1 MMRAAVLFTALC
13 MAGCAGLGASRQADH
28 YFVLDGGGAAEA
40 PATAHVRVAPT
51 TAASFYD
58 TQEMAFSRSAGTRG
72 YYQFNHW
79 TERPQHAIHQQLV
92 VRLGRGPTGDD
103 EYVLVTHVNEI
114 YHDAVEAPGRA
125 RVSVDAE
132 LVLAK
137 SKQVLASRTFTAAA
151 EASSYDATGA
161 VHGFDDALHGLL
173 DDIVAW
179 VRTETSARNGTLAA
193 GTEKAR

>member
-1 MMRAAVLFTALC
+1 MARARSIQARTTA
-13 MAGCAGLGASRQADH
+13 
-28 YFVLDGGGAAEA
+28 GAA
-40 PATAHVRVAPT
+40 ATAHVRVAPT

-92 VRLGRGPTGDD
+92 ARLGRGPTGDD

-114 YHDAVEAPGRA
+114 YHDAVESPGSA
-125 RVSVDAE
+125 RVSLEAD

-137 SKQVLASRTFTAAA
+137 SKQIVASRTFTGAAQ
-151 EASSYDATGA
+151 ASSYDATGA
-161 VHGFDDALHGLL
+161 VQGFDYALRALL
-173 DDIVAW
+173 DDLVAW

-193 GTEKAR
+193 GSEQAR